1 MEQQKNIWYV
11 TLLLSSVAGFCDT
24 VTFVAAESIFS
35 AHVTGNFIVF
45 AYQMVKGSDAQAWVK
60 LLTFPVFVLS
70 VMVGGWMATRVKN
83 RYTLIFT
90 EGLILII
97 SGISFIVLDVLGFMD
112 SYSWLLYLLT
122 MFVVFAM
129 GLQNA
134 FGKLYAKETHGPTTM
149 MTGNVT
155 QASLDLGGLLT
166 SRFKDDAIF
175 LSFKKQLVTISGFL
189 IGCLLGALLGKD
201 FGLSSIILPGLGMVI
216 CYYSQ
221 FQRID
226 MLSKIDSPI

>member
-45 AYQMVKGSDAQAWVK
+45 AYQMVKGSEAQAWIK

-83 RYTLIFT
+83 RYTLLFA
-90 EGLILII
+90 EGLILILT
-97 SGISFIVLDVLGFMD
+97 GLSFVVLAFFGYMD
-112 SYSWLLYLLT
+112 QYSWLIYLLA
-122 MFVVFAM
+122 MIVVFAM
-129 GLQNA
+129 GIQNA

-155 QASLDLGGLLT
+155 QASLDLGNILT
-166 SRFKDDAIF
+166 SGFKQEAA
-175 LSFKKQLVTISGFL
+175 LASFQKQLVTLSGFL
-189 IGCLLGALLGKD
+189 MGCILGALLGKEL
-201 FGLSSIILPGLGMVI
+201 GLASIILPGLGMVI
-216 CYYSQ
+216 CYIFTPS
-221 FQRID
+221 
-226 MLSKIDSPI
+226 SNE

>member
-24 VTFVAAESIFS
+24 VTFVAADSVFS

-70 VMVGGWMATRVKN
+70 VMVGGWMAARVNN
-83 RYTLIFT
+83 RYTLLFT
-90 EGLILII
+90 EGMILIL
-97 SGISFIVLDVLGFMD
+97 SGIAFMVLTVLEMMD
-112 SYSWLLYLLT
+112 AYSWMLYLLA
-122 MFVVFAM
+122 MLVVFAM

-166 SRFKDDAIF
+166 GGFKDAAVF
-175 LSFKKQLVTISGFL
+175 LSFKKQLSTISGFL

-201 FGLSSIILPGLGMVI
+201 YGLAAIILPGLGMVT
-216 CYYSQ
+216 CYKFTQS
-221 FQRID
+221 
-226 MLSKIDSPI
+226 SK

>member
-24 VTFVAAESIFS
+24 ATFVAADSIFS

-60 LLTFPVFVLS
+60 LLTFPVFVIS

-83 RYTLIFT
+83 RYTLLFT
-90 EGLILII
+90 EGLILITA
-97 SGISFIVLDVLGFMD
+97 GILFVVLTRLGFMVL
-112 SYSWLLYLLT
+112 YSWLLYLLA
-122 MFVVFAM
+122 MVVVFAM
-129 GLQNA
+129 GIQNA

-155 QASLDLGGLLT
+155 QASLDLGTLLT
-166 SRFKDDAIF
+166 SGFKNEIIS
-175 LSFKKQLVTISGFL
+175 LSFKKQLDTISGFL
-189 IGCLLGALLGKD
+189 IGCLLGALMGKE
-201 FGLSSIILPGLGMVI
+201 FGLACIILPGLGMVI
-216 CYYSQ
+216 CYIFTKS
-221 FQRID
+221 
-226 MLSKIDSPI
+226 SNE